1 MKLESPERD
10 LRQTAYHILVAGRED
25 LLQPG
30 RFRLFPIIPRPK
42 EDTMKKNPGFPIKAI
57 AFLTAILASVPFLS
71 AGLVFDKSEFA
82 ARRQKLM
89 AQIPDGAA
97 VIFGAQM
104 PTGYIPFFQNSD
116 FHYLCGVEIPNAV
129 LIVDG
134 VRKTSTLFFTITET
148 AAFNEGISLDLVRN
162 AKEVTGVE
170 QVLPIERL
178 DATLAGPASR
188 MKVLYTPFN
197 PEELPRECSLEKLRT
212 LQANMVFNLWDGRRT
227 RELQAVALLKD
238 RVPQVEVRDAS
249 GLIWNLR
256 TIKSPAEIALLR
268 RAGRIAVRAH
278 IGLMKA
284 ARPGLHEYE
293 LAALFDYLCR
303 KEGCQEL
310 AYYVIVA
317 SGENHPNGHAHKY
330 DRVLQDGDI
339 LVVDAGPRL
348 DYYNIDITVSFPANG
363 TFTPRQKEIYEA
375 VNAVHEA
382 NMKVYRPGLTL
393 DQCRREVA
401 DILTG
406 QGFDLSKDYFQKL
419 TGGFGHYVGMA
430 VHDVGG
436 WFDVLKPGMVIA
448 NEPAFVSAGEKI
460 GVRIEDTIL
469 ITETGCENLTPGLP
483 RAVKDIEALMKKTGQ
498 R

>member
-1 MKLESPERD
+1 VRKASG
-10 LRQTAYHILVAGRED
+10 IL
-25 LLQPG
+25 L
-30 RFRLFPIIPRPK
+30 K
-42 EDTMKKNPGFPIKAI
+42 TI
-57 AFLTAILASVPFLS
+57 ALMTAILMSASFLS
-71 AGLVFDKSEFA
+71 AALVFDKSEFA

-89 AQIPDGAA
+89 DKIPDGAA

-104 PTGYIPFFQNSD
+104 PTGYTPFFQNSD

-134 VRKTSTLFFTITET
+134 IRKTSTLFFTITET
-148 AAFNEGISLDLVRN
+148 AAFNEGIGLDLVKN
-162 AKEVTGVE
+162 AKEATGIE

-178 DATLAGPASR
+178 DAMLAGLASR
-188 MKVLYTPFN
+188 AKALYTPFQ

-212 LQANMVFNLWDGRRT
+212 LQTSMVFNLWDGRLT
-227 RELQAVALLKD
+227 RELQAVSLFKE
-238 RVPQVEVRDAS
+238 RFPQVEIRDAS
-249 GLIWNLR
+249 SLIWDLR

-268 RAGRIAVRAH
+268 KAGLIAVQAH

-284 ARPGLHEYE
+284 ARPGLPEYE
-293 LAALFDYLCR
+293 LAALYDYLCR

-330 DRVLQDGDI
+330 DRILQDGDI
-339 LVVDAGPRL
+339 LVIDAGPRL
-348 DYYNIDITVSFPANG
+348 DYYNIDITVAFPANG
-363 TFTPRQKEIYEA
+363 KFTPRQKEIYEA

-393 DQCRREVA
+393 DQCQKEVA
-401 DILTG
+401 DILKK
-406 QGFDLSKDYFQKL
+406 QGFDLTKDYFQRL
-419 TGGFGHYVGMA
+419 RGGFGHYVGMA

-436 WFDVLKPGMVIA
+436 RLDVLKPGMVIA

-483 RAVKDIEALMKKTGQ
+483 RTVKDIEALMKKTGG